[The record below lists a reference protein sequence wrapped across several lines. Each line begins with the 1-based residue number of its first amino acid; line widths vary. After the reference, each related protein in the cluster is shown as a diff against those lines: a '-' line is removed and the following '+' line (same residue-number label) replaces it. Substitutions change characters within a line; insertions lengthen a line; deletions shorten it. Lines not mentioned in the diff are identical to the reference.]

1 MLRLDPELF
10 ITRRNLI
17 DLRTSQVMRLL
28 MVILVKINRSN
39 TKVITMMISLRIPV
53 SLDLEDIELELL
65 PKDQIRSKLF
75 KLVHKHW
82 NLLNMKNQV
91 SISATVIKLMI
102 RNFTM
107 QPIQKTL
114 LLKTLAS
121 AAAEMPEVKSEC
133 LLFSSILNL
142 IPGSRVS
149 QSRKSTQLTKLVKTG
164 HLSSKWPKT
173 KFPSPP
179 PSSRPPMTWCTQST
193 RTTWICLSRLAFTEK
208 ENYPLF

>member
-28 MVILVKINRSN
+28 MVILVKINKSSTR
-39 TKVITMMISLRIPV
+39 VITMMISLRIPV

-65 PKDQIRSKLF
+65 PRNQRRSKLF

-82 NLLNMKNQV
+82 NLLNMINQV

-102 RNFTM
+102 RKFTM
-107 QPIQKTL
+107 QPIQQTL

-121 AAAEMPEVKSEC
+121 AAAEMPEVRSEC

-164 HLSSKWPKT
+164 HLSSKWLKT
-173 KFPSPP
+173 KFLSRP
-179 PSSRPPMTWCTQST
+179 PSSRPPMTCTQST

-208 ENYPLF
+208 ESNPLF